1 MTSLHYGLQLVPD
14 GTYVLRTRPDMRLT
28 QEMQDFLR
36 NEPSL
41 ALGAPHDW
49 PEIFEERLVVLACSL
64 LTPFY
69 INDMIFY
76 GRKNDVSKLVSFD
89 VACEV
94 IYANMAPEQFISHPR
109 SAVRCRFSARSS
121 G

>member
-1 MTSLHYGLQLVPD
+1 
-14 GTYVLRTRPDMRLT
+14 
-28 QEMQDFLR
+28 MQDFLR

-49 PEIFEERLVVLACSL
+49 PDIFEERLVVLACSL

-76 GRKNDVSKLVSFD
+76 GRKNDVRKMVSFD

-94 IYANMAPEQFISHPR
+94 IYANMAAEQFYFAPLFSRALPIFHSFFQL
-109 SAVRCRFSARSS
+109 SAPYSYDR
-121 G
+121 